1 MADEREL
8 IFAEEF
14 DGNELDLTV
23 WVPHYLPA
31 WSSRARTHATY
42 TVARS
47 ELRLWIPPTQDLWVG
62 EDHVPPIRVSG
73 IQSGTFSGPVGST
86 AGQPYRDGPTVREEQ
101 PTMWGWT
108 ADHGRLEMRARGMVG
123 PRSMF
128 AWWLDGLED
137 VPEHSGEICVF
148 EIFGDALEPGSA
160 AVGMGLKKFRDPAIV
175 HDFDT
180 PRLAIDPADF
190 HAYAVDW
197 NSDRADFL

>member
-1 MADEREL
+1 
-8 IFAEEF
+8 
-14 DGNELDLTV
+14 
-23 WVPHYLPA
+23 
-31 WSSRARTHATY
+31 
-42 TVARS
+42 
-47 ELRLWIPPTQDLWVG
+47 
-62 EDHVPPIRVSG
+62 
-73 IQSGTFSGPVGST
+73 
-86 AGQPYRDGPTVREEQ
+86 
-101 PTMWGWT
+101 MWGWT